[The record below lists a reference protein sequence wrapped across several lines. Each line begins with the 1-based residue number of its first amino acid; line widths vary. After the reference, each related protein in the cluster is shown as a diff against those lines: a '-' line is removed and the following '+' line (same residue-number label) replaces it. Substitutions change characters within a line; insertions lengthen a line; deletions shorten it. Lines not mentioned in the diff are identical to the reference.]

1 MNAVQSFAEGESWP
15 KGTNASFITLVP
27 KVANPQHLNEFRP
40 ISLVGC
46 VYKIISK
53 ILSSRLKR
61 VLNKVIDP
69 RKSAFLE
76 GRGLLDS
83 VLVANETLEEVKRK
97 KKECVV
103 FKVDYEKAY
112 DSVSWEFIY
121 YMLGRLGF
129 DGKWIEWIKNCLES
143 SSLSVLVNGSPTT
156 EFKPMKS
163 LRQGDPLAP
172 FLFLIVAEGLAGV
185 VRQAEEKKLVES
197 IEVREKQV
205 KVSMLQYADDTLFF
219 CKALIQSVLTL
230 KVILK
235 CFELAFVLKVN
246 YSKSKVCGMGVNM
259 N

>member
-1 MNAVQSFAEGESWP
+1 MLVGIIFKDEVKEAIWNCDSSKSPVPDGFNFGFIKFCWDILKGDVVSAIQRFAEGGSWL
-15 KGTNASFITLVP
+15 KRINASFITLVP
-27 KVANPQHLNEFRP
+27 KVTNPQQLNDFTP

-69 RKSAFLE
+69 RQSAFLE

-103 FKVDYEKAY
+103 FKVDYEKTY

-129 DGKWIEWIKNCLES
+129 CVKWIEWIKNLLRIILNICA
-143 SSLSVLVNGSPTT
+143 G
-156 EFKPMKS
+156 KWKS
-163 LRQGDPLAP
+163 
-172 FLFLIVAEGLAGV
+172 
-185 VRQAEEKKLVES
+185 
-197 IEVREKQV
+197 
-205 KVSMLQYADDTLFF
+205 
-219 CKALIQSVLTL
+219 
-230 KVILK
+230 
-235 CFELAFVLKVN
+235 N
-246 YSKSKVCGMGVNM
+246 N
-259 N
+259 